1 MTQPAD
7 FYQKKYN
14 WLIYLKNELDM
25 IILHVDRK
33 INYESRVADNPDTA
47 AYTKLIERL
56 KKAKMALDF
65 PLGNVER
72 MMHETK

>member
-56 KKAKMALDF
+56 TKAKMALDF
-65 PLGNVER
+65 PLANVER
-72 MMHETK
+72 KMNETK